1 MNQGIIDNIVS
12 KEAFDQ
18 VVKLESMLESVGSK
32 MSSMGVKSLKG
43 NSSDDLINALKKIEE
58 LEKKIAA
65 ITDQRIQKELN
76 LDRQIKE
83 RKVSLDALTRS
94 EREQIKATNETV
106 GSYQNLV
113 SSYNIAKKEM
123 LDMAAAGDTTSA
135 KYQES
140 KLRVQELDAQI
151 KSLNASTRGTVQ
163 AKQNEVGAYSQLV
176 QAYNMARKEMLD
188 MAAAGDTTSKKFLEA
203 KANATKLGT
212 DLFRLN
218 ASTMQVGSGMNNAY
232 NSTFQMTQV
241 MRELPNFAMGA
252 RIGFMSLSNNLPMLY
267 DGFAQLAKQIDI
279 VTGKQKGW
287 GYAWKT
293 MGKSLLSMN
302 TVLIVA
308 TTLLVLFGDDL
319 VKLIGKLSAAE
330 QANNEFIKS
339 LKEGNEE
346 YMTAVENIAKVESAF
361 DGYEKGVLTASEAL
375 KIYNKEL
382 GDTFGSQEDLNEA
395 ITGVER
401 NKDAYLEAMLS
412 MAMANKQ
419 IELASKNASK
429 AVGLRAQDEV
439 KWYQKMSN
447 AIVLYG
453 KIILDV
459 TNLNWKQAGKHLKDL
474 IYIDDTILEERE
486 RRAKKAEEEAREQLV
501 EYGKAMNEYYKILK
515 DSGLKIVNEN
525 ANTERIA
532 RESITREQAYSEI
545 RGRIVEELTELELKK
560 SREMAD
566 GQVNSYL
573 TRMRAAEEFYTN
585 SLALAKADK
594 DVAERNADERLRVDR
609 KRIDKTLK
617 DNKKLYEQGKLSLE
631 EYEKA
636 QRNHAENIEIL
647 ENNHRVALIKAEDE
661 YNKTAK
667 DLQIEH
673 VSDIRSITLD
683 GYKDTIQDL
692 DIQLKEQQALMDKH
706 YKELENRYSE
716 KNMLDIFFGD
726 DNAMRVLLLQQEYE
740 RESLNLQ
747 KIFVEHK
754 LSMYKEGTQEYID
767 TQAELNS
774 IIVEEEKLTADQ
786 IIELE
791 KEVQGRRQDLQKG
804 IAEATKDTLK
814 AVWSSYFEWY
824 DKQLDK
830 ELEKQERVK
839 DKRLEVIQSQYD
851 SSLMTQEEYEAQK
864 EAIELE
870 SEKREQEIEK
880 RREEAER
887 KKFLLEQAFAIAKIW
902 IETAKGIATY
912 ASNPITMMLIPWLT
926 GLAIAQTAVV
936 AAQSIPYFE
945 EGGEM
950 KETGLAIVGEKR
962 KEVVL
967 TPRGEVYI
975 TPDTPTLVHL
985 ERGTEVFPDASA
997 LNNKAISKMIMVNA
1011 GMNFSTKSLEKK
1023 LDKLIA
1029 IEEGKTFPAPTKERL
1044 MDKLLFARKL

>member
-1 MNQGIIDNIVS
+1 MNQGIIDNVVS

-18 VVKLESMLESVGSK
+18 VQKLESMLESVGTK

-43 NSSDDLINALKKIEE
+43 NSSDELIAALKKIEE

-94 EREQIKATNETV
+94 EREQIKATNEVV

-123 LDMAAAGDTTSA
+123 LDMAAAGDTTST
-135 KYQES
+135 KYQEA

-163 AKQNEVGAYSQLV
+163 AKQNEVGAYAQLV
-176 QAYNMARKEMLD
+176 QAYNFARKEMLD
-188 MAAAGDTTSKKFLEA
+188 MAAAGDLTSKKFLDA
-203 KANATKLGT
+203 KANATKLGS

-267 DGFAQLAKQIDI
+267 DGFAQLAKQIDN

-287 GYAWKT
+287 GYAFKT

-302 TVLIVA
+302 TVLILA

-330 QANNEFIKS
+330 QANNEFIAS
-339 LKEGNEE
+339 LKKGNEE
-346 YMTAVENIAKVESAF
+346 YMAAVENIAKVESAF
-361 DGYEKGVLTASEAL
+361 DGYQNGVLTASQAL
-375 KIYNKEL
+375 EIYNKEL
-382 GDTFGSQEDLNEA
+382 GDTFGSQEDLNAA
-395 ITGVER
+395 IEDVT
-401 NKDAYLEAMLS
+401 NKKDGYLDAMLS
-412 MAMANKQ
+412 MALANKYLE
-419 IELASKNASK
+419 IASKNASK
-429 AVGLRAQDEV
+429 SAGLRAQDEV
-439 KWYQKMSN
+439 KWYQKISN
-447 AIVLYG
+447 SVILFG
-453 KIILDV
+453 KLMVSLGKGNLAEAMKYSLEITSIEDSIIS
-459 TNLNWKQAGKHLKDL
+459 N
-474 IYIDDTILEERE
+474 RE
-486 RRAKKAEEEAREQLV
+486 ARAKKAETEAREQLE
-501 EYGKAMNEYYKILK
+501 EYEKTMNEYYRILK
-515 DSGLKIVNEN
+515 ENGLKIGDEDKNR
-525 ANTERIA
+525 ERIA

-585 SLALAKADK
+585 SIALAKADNE
-594 DVAERNADERLRVDR
+594 VAKRNADEKLRVDS
-609 KRIDKTLK
+609 KRIDKTLEG
-617 DNKKLYEQGKLSLE
+617 NKKLYEQGKLSLE

-636 QRNHAENIEIL
+636 QRNHSDNIEIL
-647 ENNHRVALIKAEDE
+647 ENNHRWAMIKAQDE
-661 YNKTAK
+661 YNKTVK
-667 DLQIEH
+667 ELEIERI
-673 VSDIRSITLD
+673 SDIRSITLD
-683 GYKDTIQDL
+683 GYKDTIRDM
-692 DIQLKEQQALMDKH
+692 DIQLEEQQALMDEK
-706 YKELENRYSE
+706 YKELEKKYSDT
-716 KNMLDIFFGD
+716 NMLDIFFGE

-774 IIVEEEKLTADQ
+774 IIIEEERLSSEQ
-786 IIELE
+786 RIELE
-791 KEVQGRRQDLQKG
+791 NEVQNRKKDLQKG

-902 IETAKGIATY
+902 IDTAKGIATY
-912 ASNPITMMLIPWLT
+912 ASNPVTATLIPWLT

-950 KETGLAIVGEKR
+950 KETGLAVVGEKR

-975 TPDTPTLVHL
+975 TPDTPTLVQL
-985 ERGTEVFPDASA
+985 ERGSTVFPDASN
-997 LNNKAISKMIMVNA
+997 LNNEAIAKMVMVNA
-1011 GMNFSTKSLEKK
+1011 GLNFSTKSLEKK

-1029 IEEGKTFPAPTKERL
+1029 IEEGKTFQLPKERL
-1044 MDKLLFARKL
+1044 MDKLIFARKL

>member
-1 MNQGIIDNIVS
+1 MNQGIIDNVVS

-18 VVKLESMLESVGSK
+18 VQKLESMLESVGTK

-43 NSSDDLINALKKIEE
+43 NSSDELIAALKKIEE

-94 EREQIKATNETV
+94 EREQIKATNEVV

-123 LDMAAAGDTTSA
+123 LDMAAAGDTTST
-135 KYQES
+135 KYQEA

-163 AKQNEVGAYSQLV
+163 AKQNEVGAYAQLV
-176 QAYNMARKEMLD
+176 QAYNLARKEMLD
-188 MAAAGDTTSKKFLEA
+188 MAAAGDLTSKKFLDA
-203 KANATKLGT
+203 KANATKLGS

-267 DGFAQLAKQIDI
+267 DGFAQLAKQIDN

-287 GYAWKT
+287 GYAFKT

-302 TVLIVA
+302 TVLILA

-330 QANNEFIKS
+330 QANNEFIAS
-339 LKEGNEE
+339 LKKGNEE
-346 YMTAVENIAKVESAF
+346 YMAAVENIAKVESAF
-361 DGYEKGVLTASEAL
+361 DGYQNGVLTASQAL
-375 KIYNKEL
+375 EIYNKEL
-382 GDTFGSQEDLNEA
+382 GDTFGSQEDLNAA
-395 ITGVER
+395 IEDVT
-401 NKDAYLEAMLS
+401 NKKDGYLDAMLS
-412 MAMANKQ
+412 MALANKYLE
-419 IELASKNASK
+419 IASKNASK
-429 AVGLRAQDEV
+429 SAGLRAQDEV
-439 KWYQKMSN
+439 KWYQKISN
-447 AIVLYG
+447 SVILFG
-453 KIILDV
+453 KLMVSLGKGNLAEAMKYSLEITSIEDSIIS
-459 TNLNWKQAGKHLKDL
+459 N
-474 IYIDDTILEERE
+474 RE
-486 RRAKKAEEEAREQLV
+486 ARAKKAETEAREQLE
-501 EYGKAMNEYYKILK
+501 EYEKTMNEYYRILK
-515 DSGLKIVNEN
+515 ENGLKIGDEDKNR
-525 ANTERIA
+525 ERIA

-585 SLALAKADK
+585 SIALAKADNE
-594 DVAERNADERLRVDR
+594 VAKRNADEKLRVDS
-609 KRIDKTLK
+609 KRIDKTLEG
-617 DNKKLYEQGKLSLE
+617 NKKLYEQGKLSLE

-636 QRNHAENIEIL
+636 QRNHSDNIEIL
-647 ENNHRVALIKAEDE
+647 ENNHRWAMIKAQDE
-661 YNKTAK
+661 YNKTVK
-667 DLQIEH
+667 ELEIERI
-673 VSDIRSITLD
+673 SDIRSITLD
-683 GYKDTIQDL
+683 GYKDTIRDM
-692 DIQLKEQQALMDKH
+692 DIQLEEQQALMDEK
-706 YKELENRYSE
+706 YKELEKKYSDT
-716 KNMLDIFFGD
+716 NMLDIFFGE

-774 IIVEEEKLTADQ
+774 IIIEEERLSSEQ
-786 IIELE
+786 RIELE
-791 KEVQGRRQDLQKG
+791 NEVQNRKKDLQKG

-902 IETAKGIATY
+902 IDTAKGIATY
-912 ASNPITMMLIPWLT
+912 ASNPVTATLIPWLT

-950 KETGLAIVGEKR
+950 KETGLAVVGEKR

-975 TPDTPTLVHL
+975 TPDTPTLVQL
-985 ERGTEVFPDASA
+985 ERGSTVFPDASN
-997 LNNKAISKMIMVNA
+997 LNNEAIAKMVMVNA
-1011 GMNFSTKSLEKK
+1011 GLNFSTKSLEKK

-1029 IEEGKTFPAPTKERL
+1029 IEEGKTFQLPKERL
-1044 MDKLLFARKL
+1044 MDKLIFARKL

>member
-1 MNQGIIDNIVS
+1 MNQGIIDNVVS

-18 VVKLESMLESVGSK
+18 VQKLESMLESVGTK

-43 NSSDDLINALKKIEE
+43 NSSDELIAALKKIEE

-94 EREQIKATNETV
+94 EREQIKATNEVV

-123 LDMAAAGDTTSA
+123 LDMAAAGDTTST
-135 KYQES
+135 KYQEA

-163 AKQNEVGAYSQLV
+163 AKQNEVGAYAQLV
-176 QAYNMARKEMLD
+176 QAYNFARKEMLD
-188 MAAAGDTTSKKFLEA
+188 MAAAGDLTSKKFLDA
-203 KANATKLGT
+203 KANATKLGS

-267 DGFAQLAKQIDI
+267 DGFAQLAKQIDN

-287 GYAWKT
+287 GYAFKT

-302 TVLIVA
+302 TVLILA

-330 QANNEFIKS
+330 QANNEFIAS
-339 LKEGNEE
+339 LKKGNEE
-346 YMTAVENIAKVESAF
+346 YMAAVENIAKVESAF
-361 DGYEKGVLTASEAL
+361 DGYQNGVLTASQAL
-375 KIYNKEL
+375 EIYNKEL
-382 GDTFGSQEDLNEA
+382 GDTFGSQEDLNAA
-395 ITGVER
+395 IEDVT
-401 NKDAYLEAMLS
+401 NKKDGYLDAMLS
-412 MAMANKQ
+412 MALANKYLE
-419 IELASKNASK
+419 IASKNASK
-429 AVGLRAQDEV
+429 SAGLRAQDEV
-439 KWYQKMSN
+439 KWYQKISN
-447 AIVLYG
+447 SVILFG
-453 KIILDV
+453 KLMVSLGKGNLAEAMKYSLEITSIEDSIIS
-459 TNLNWKQAGKHLKDL
+459 N
-474 IYIDDTILEERE
+474 RE
-486 RRAKKAEEEAREQLV
+486 ARAKKAETEAREQLE
-501 EYGKAMNEYYKILK
+501 EYEKTMNEYYRILK
-515 DSGLKIVNEN
+515 ENGLKIGDEDKNR
-525 ANTERIA
+525 ERIA

-585 SLALAKADK
+585 SIALAKADNE
-594 DVAERNADERLRVDR
+594 VAKRNADEKLRVDS
-609 KRIDKTLK
+609 KRIDKTLEG
-617 DNKKLYEQGKLSLE
+617 NKKLYEQGKLSLE

-636 QRNHAENIEIL
+636 QRNHSDNIEIL
-647 ENNHRVALIKAEDE
+647 ENNHRWAMIKAQDE
-661 YNKTAK
+661 YNKTVK
-667 DLQIEH
+667 ELEIERI
-673 VSDIRSITLD
+673 SDIRSITLD
-683 GYKDTIQDL
+683 GYKDTIRDM
-692 DIQLKEQQALMDKH
+692 DIQLEEQQALMDEK
-706 YKELENRYSE
+706 YKELEKKYSDT
-716 KNMLDIFFGD
+716 NMLDIFFGE
-726 DNAMRVLLLQQEYE
+726 DNAIKILRLQQEYE

-747 KIFVEHK
+747 KAFVELR
-754 LSMYKEGTQEYID
+754 LSNYEEGTQEYID

-774 IIVEEEKLTADQ
+774 IIIEEERLSSEQ
-786 IIELE
+786 RIELE
-791 KEVQGRRQDLQKG
+791 NEVQNRKKDLQKG

-902 IETAKGIATY
+902 IDTAKGIATY
-912 ASNPITMMLIPWLT
+912 ASNPVTATLIPWLT

-950 KETGLAIVGEKR
+950 KETGLAVVGEKR

-975 TPDTPTLVHL
+975 TPDTPTLVQL
-985 ERGTEVFPDASA
+985 ERGSTVFPDASN
-997 LNNKAISKMIMVNA
+997 LNNEAIAKMVMVNA
-1011 GMNFSTKSLEKK
+1011 GLNFSTKSLEKK

-1029 IEEGKTFPAPTKERL
+1029 IEEGKTFQLPKERL
-1044 MDKLLFARKL
+1044 MDKLIFARKL

>member
-1 MNQGIIDNIVS
+1 MNQGIIDNVVS

-18 VVKLESMLESVGSK
+18 VQKLESMLESVGAK
-32 MSSMGVKSLKG
+32 MSSIGVRLPRSKE
-43 NSSDDLINALKKIEE
+43 SDQLISALKKIEE
-58 LEKKIAA
+58 LENKIAA
-65 ITDQRIQKELN
+65 RTDQRIQKELN

-83 RKVSLDALTRS
+83 RKVSLDALTRA

-135 KYQES
+135 KYQEA

-163 AKQNEVGAYSQLV
+163 AKQNEVGAYAQLV
-176 QAYNMARKEMLD
+176 QAYNLARKEMLD
-188 MAAAGDTTSKKFLEA
+188 MAAAGDLTSKKFLDA

-267 DGFAQLAKQIDI
+267 DGFAQLAKQIDN
-279 VTGKQKGW
+279 VTGKEKGW
-287 GYAWKT
+287 GYAFKT

-302 TVLIVA
+302 TVLILA

-330 QANNEFIKS
+330 QANNEFIAS
-339 LKEGNEE
+339 LKKGNEE
-346 YMTAVENIAKVESAF
+346 YMSAVENIAKVESAF
-361 DGYEKGVLTASEAL
+361 DGYKNGVLTASQAL
-375 KIYNKEL
+375 EIYNKEL
-382 GDTFGSQEDLNEA
+382 GDTFGSQEDLNAA
-395 ITGVER
+395 IEDVT
-401 NKDAYLEAMLS
+401 NKKEGYLDAMLS
-412 MAMANKQ
+412 MALANKQ
-419 IELASKNASK
+419 VELASKNASK

-439 KWYQKMSN
+439 KWYQQMGN
-447 AIVLYG
+447 GVILYG
-453 KIILDV
+453 KIIWDVLSLNLKSARKHASELIHIDQAILDS
-459 TNLNWKQAGKHLKDL
+459 
-474 IYIDDTILEERE
+474 RE
-486 RRAKKAEEEAREQLV
+486 KRAKKAETEAREQLE
-501 EYGKAMNEYYKILK
+501 EYEKTMNEYYRILK
-515 DSGLKIVNEN
+515 ENGLKIGDEYKNR
-525 ANTERIA
+525 ERIA
-532 RESITREQAYSEI
+532 REIITREQAYSEI

-585 SLALAKADK
+585 SIALAKADYE
-594 DVAERNADERLRVDR
+594 VAKRNADEKLRVDR
-609 KRIDKTLK
+609 KRIDKTLEG
-617 DNKKLYEQGKLSLE
+617 NKKLYEQGKLSLE

-636 QRNHAENIEIL
+636 QRNHSENIEIL
-647 ENNHRVALIKAEDE
+647 ENNHRGALIKAQDE

-667 DLQIEH
+667 ELQIEH
-673 VSDIRSITLD
+673 VSDVRSITLD
-683 GYKDTIQDL
+683 GYKDIIQDL
-692 DIQLKEQQALMDKH
+692 DIQLEEQQALMDKH

-716 KNMLDIFFGD
+716 KNMLDIFFGE
-726 DNAMRVLLLQQEYE
+726 DNAMKVLLLQQEYE

-747 KIFVEHK
+747 KAFVEHR

-774 IIVEEEKLTADQ
+774 IIVQEEKLTAEQ
-786 IIELE
+786 RIEIE
-791 KEVQGRRQDLQKG
+791 AEVQKRKQDIQKG
-804 IAEATKDTLK
+804 IAENTKDALK
-814 AVWSSYFEWY
+814 EVWESYFDWY

-839 DKRLEVIQSQYD
+839 DRRLEVIQSQYD

-887 KKFLLEQAFAIAKIW
+887 RKFLLEQAMALAKVW
-902 IETAKGIATY
+902 INAALKISSPANVMGVLTPMYLAEAVTATA
-912 ASNPITMMLIPWLT
+912 LI
-926 GLAIAQTAVV
+926 

-950 KETGLAIVGEKR
+950 KETGLAVVGEKR

-985 ERGTEVFPDASA
+985 ERGSTVFPDASN
-997 LNNKAISKMIMVNA
+997 LNNEAIAKMVMVNA
-1011 GMNFSTKSLEKK
+1011 GLNFSTKTLEKK

-1029 IEEGKTFPAPTKERL
+1029 IEEGKTFQLPKERL
-1044 MDKLLFARKL
+1044 MDKLIFARKL

>member
-1 MNQGIIDNIVS
+1 MNQGIIDNVVS

-18 VVKLESMLESVGSK
+18 VQKLESMLESVGAK
-32 MSSMGVKSLKG
+32 MSSIGVRLPRSKE
-43 NSSDDLINALKKIEE
+43 SDQLISALKKIEE
-58 LEKKIAA
+58 LENKIAA

-83 RKVSLDALTRS
+83 RKVSLDALTRA
-94 EREQIKATNETV
+94 EREQIKATNEVV

-135 KYQES
+135 KYQEA

-163 AKQNEVGAYSQLV
+163 AKQNEVGAYTQLV
-176 QAYNMARKEMLD
+176 QAYNLARKEMLD
-188 MAAAGDTTSKKFLEA
+188 MAAAGDLTSKKFLDA

-218 ASTMQVGSGMNNAY
+218 ALTMQVGSGMNNAY

-267 DGFAQLAKQIDI
+267 DGFAQLAKQIDN
-279 VTGKQKGW
+279 VTGKEKGW
-287 GYAWKT
+287 GYAFKT

-302 TVLIVA
+302 TVLILA

-361 DGYEKGVLTASEAL
+361 DGYEKGVLTASQAL
-375 KIYNKEL
+375 EIYNKEL
-382 GDTFGSQEDLNEA
+382 GDTFGSQEDLNAA
-395 ITGVER
+395 IEDVT
-401 NKDAYLEAMLS
+401 NKKEGYLDAMLS
-412 MAMANKQ
+412 MALANKYLE
-419 IELASKNASK
+419 IASKNASK
-429 AVGLRAQDEV
+429 SVGLRAQDEV
-439 KWYQKMSN
+439 KWYQKISN
-447 AIVLYG
+447 SVILFG
-453 KIILDV
+453 KLMVSLGKGNLAEAMKYSLEITSIEDSIIS
-459 TNLNWKQAGKHLKDL
+459 N
-474 IYIDDTILEERE
+474 RE
-486 RRAKKAEEEAREQLV
+486 ARAKKAEIEAREQLE
-501 EYGKAMNEYYKILK
+501 EYEKTMNEYYRILK
-515 DSGLKIVNEN
+515 ENGLKIGDEYKNR
-525 ANTERIA
+525 ERIA
-532 RESITREQAYSEI
+532 REIITREQAYSEI

-585 SLALAKADK
+585 SIALAKADYE
-594 DVAERNADERLRVDR
+594 VAKRNADEKLRVDR
-609 KRIDKTLK
+609 KRIDKTLEG
-617 DNKKLYEQGKLSLE
+617 NKKLYEQGKLSLE

-636 QRNHAENIEIL
+636 QRNHDENIEIL
-647 ENNHRVALIKAEDE
+647 ENNHKGALVKAQDE
-661 YNKTAK
+661 YNKTIK
-667 DLQIEH
+667 ELEIERI
-673 VSDIRSITLD
+673 SDIRSITLD
-683 GYKDTIQDL
+683 GYKDTIRDM
-692 DIQLKEQQALMDKH
+692 DIQLEEQQALMDKH
-706 YKELENRYSE
+706 YKELENKYSE

-747 KIFVEHK
+747 KAFVEHK

-774 IIVEEEKLTADQ
+774 IIIEEERLSAEQ
-786 IIELE
+786 RIELE
-791 KEVQGRRQDLQKG
+791 NEVQNRKKDLQKG
-804 IAEATKDTLK
+804 IAENTKDALK
-814 AVWSSYFEWY
+814 EVWESYFEWY

-887 KKFLLEQAFAIAKIW
+887 RKFFLEQAMALAKVW
-902 IETAKGIATY
+902 INAALKISSPANVMGVLTPLYLAEAVTATA
-912 ASNPITMMLIPWLT
+912 LI
-926 GLAIAQTAVV
+926 

-950 KETGLAIVGEKR
+950 KETGLAVVGEKR

-985 ERGTEVFPDASA
+985 ERGSTVFPDASN
-997 LNNKAISKMIMVNA
+997 LNNEAIAKMVMVNA
-1011 GMNFSTKSLEKK
+1011 GLNFSTKTLEKK

-1029 IEEGKTFPAPTKERL
+1029 IEEGKTFQLPKERL
-1044 MDKLLFARKL
+1044 MDKLIFARKL

>member
-1 MNQGIIDNIVS
+1 MNQGIIDNVVS

-18 VVKLESMLESVGSK
+18 VQKLESMLESVGAK
-32 MSSMGVKSLKG
+32 MSSIGVRLPRSKE
-43 NSSDDLINALKKIEE
+43 SDQLISALKKIEE
-58 LEKKIAA
+58 LENKIAA
-65 ITDQRIQKELN
+65 RTDQRIQKELN

-83 RKVSLDALTRS
+83 RKVSLDALTRA
-94 EREQIKATNETV
+94 EREQIKATNEVV

-123 LDMAAAGDTTSA
+123 LDMAASGDTTSA
-135 KYQES
+135 KYQEA

-163 AKQNEVGAYSQLV
+163 AKQNEVGAYAQLV
-176 QAYNMARKEMLD
+176 QAYNLARKEMLD
-188 MAAAGDTTSKKFLEA
+188 MAAAGDLTSKKFLDA

-212 DLFRLN
+212 DLFKLN
-218 ASTMQVGSGMNNAY
+218 ASTIQVGSGMNNAY

-267 DGFAQLAKQIDI
+267 DGFAQLAKQIDS
-279 VTGKQKGW
+279 VTGKEKGW
-287 GYAWKT
+287 GYAFKT

-302 TVLIVA
+302 TVLILA

-330 QANNEFIKS
+330 QANNEFIAS
-339 LKEGNEE
+339 LKKGNEE
-346 YMTAVENIAKVESAF
+346 YMAAVENIAKVESAF
-361 DGYEKGVLTASEAL
+361 DGYKNGVLTASQAL
-375 KIYNKEL
+375 EIYNKEL
-382 GDTFGSQEDLNEA
+382 GDTFGSQEDLNAA
-395 ITGVER
+395 IEDVT
-401 NKDAYLEAMLS
+401 NKKDGYLDAMLS
-412 MAMANKQ
+412 MALANKQ
-419 IELASKNASK
+419 LELASKNASK

-439 KWYQKMSN
+439 KWYQKISN
-447 AIVLYG
+447 SVILFG
-453 KIILDV
+453 KLMVSLGKGNLAEAMKYSLEITSIEDSIIS
-459 TNLNWKQAGKHLKDL
+459 N
-474 IYIDDTILEERE
+474 RE
-486 RRAKKAEEEAREQLV
+486 ARAKKAEIEAREQLE
-501 EYGKAMNEYYKILK
+501 EYEKTMNEYYRILK
-515 DSGLKIVNEN
+515 ENGLKIGDEYKNR
-525 ANTERIA
+525 ERIA
-532 RESITREQAYSEI
+532 REIITREQAYSEI

-585 SLALAKADK
+585 SIALAKADYE
-594 DVAERNADERLRVDR
+594 VAKRNADEKLRVDR
-609 KRIDKTLK
+609 KRIDKTLEG
-617 DNKKLYEQGKLSLE
+617 NKKLYEQGKLSLE

-636 QRNHAENIEIL
+636 QRNHSENIEIL
-647 ENNHRVALIKAEDE
+647 ENNHRWAMIKAQDE
-661 YNKTAK
+661 YNKTIK
-667 DLQIEH
+667 ELEIERI
-673 VSDIRSITLD
+673 SDIRSATLD
-683 GYKDTIQDL
+683 GYKDIIQDL

-706 YKELENRYSE
+706 YKELENKYSE
-716 KNMLDIFFGD
+716 KNMLDIFFGE
-726 DNAMRVLLLQQEYE
+726 DNAIKILTLQQEYE

-747 KIFVEHK
+747 KAFVEHK

-774 IIVEEEKLTADQ
+774 IIIEEERLSAEQ
-786 IIELE
+786 RIELE
-791 KEVQGRRQDLQKG
+791 NEVQNRKKDLQKG
-804 IAEATKDTLK
+804 IAENTKDALK
-814 AVWSSYFEWY
+814 EVWESYFEWY

-887 KKFLLEQAFAIAKIW
+887 RKFFLEQAMALAKVW
-902 IETAKGIATY
+902 INAALKISSPTNVYGVLTPMYLAEAVAATA
-912 ASNPITMMLIPWLT
+912 LI
-926 GLAIAQTAVV
+926 

-950 KETGLAIVGEKR
+950 KETGLAVVGEKR

-985 ERGTEVFPDASA
+985 ERGSTVFPDASN
-997 LNNKAISKMIMVNA
+997 LNNEAIAKMVMVNA
-1011 GMNFSTKSLEKK
+1011 GLNFSTKTLEKK

-1029 IEEGKTFPAPTKERL
+1029 IEEGKTFQLPKERL
-1044 MDKLLFARKL
+1044 MDKLIFARKL